1 MNLSL
6 AIASHII
13 ETNSRVLTT
22 ASQRRYFAMQAS
34 DSKDYGILDQI
45 IRRDSKE
52 ELLVKTPRDALKM
65 IAEGTPYRAT
75 ITDKQSVT
83 LFSDQK

>member
-1 MNLSL
+1 M
-6 AIASHII
+6 
-13 ETNSRVLTT
+13 
-22 ASQRRYFAMQAS
+22 
-34 DSKDYGILDQI
+34 DYGILDQI